1 MRTNVGPDIDF
12 NWPKLKRWIDMAS
25 ANAVVT
31 RVNSETAR
39 YCYLDFDLC
48 QHRAKL
54 ALAAAF
60 VDATDSRYGFSSKD
74 LLALGGSE
82 LARVADL
89 LSTDHEWS
97 SKLHSLVDQ
106 VVVEVRPPAAGNR
119 IVVRLHWEMAPLACE
134 NFATLCDNG
143 SQQHVVPT
151 QKNKSSSLAVAA
163 AAAPIGTSGKP
174 LTYRNSAVH
183 RIVPGFVV
191 QGGDFV
197 FGNGSGGE
205 SIYNGK
211 KFKDERAGLL
221 KRHNQ
226 RGILSMGN
234 SGKNSNSSQWFIT
247 LDAAPQCDGK
257 HVVFGQVVS
266 GWEVLDAIEA
276 LGSTNDDDDDFGGEP
291 KYGAAAAT
299 TTCCR
304 VTDCGLWQP
313 LVTAGAGFWMDAP
326 DSDSYTG
333 ISSMFVP
340 RPRVAIVAPTTAVC
354 DRFGTALR
362 PYCLVTNIA
371 INDNHEA
378 MAETISCLL
387 ADFAIDVVL
396 VAPSCT
402 QAMARVQLPASWAAA
417 AAEPMDRSSV
427 ILESKPVD
435 ALDVV
440 RTKSWLARQLL

>member
-1 MRTNVGPDIDF
+1 
-12 NWPKLKRWIDMAS
+12 MAS
-25 ANAVVT
+25 ANAVT
-31 RVNSETAR
+31 RVNAETAR
-39 YCYLDFDLC
+39 YCHLDFDLC

-82 LARVADL
+82 LARVANL
-89 LSTDHEWS
+89 LQTDHEWS
-97 SKLHSLVDQ
+97 SQLQ
-106 VVVEVRPPAAGNR
+106 PFGNQAVELRPPPAGNR
-119 IVVRLHWEMAPLACE
+119 IVVRLHWEIAPLACE

-143 SQQHVVPT
+143 SIQPAT
-151 QKNKSSSLAVAA
+151 GKKPSM
-163 AAAPIGTSGKP
+163 APIGTSGKP
-174 LTYRNSAVH
+174 LTYRDSAVH
-183 RIVPGFVV
+183 RIVPGFMV

-205 SIYNGK
+205 SIFNGK

-221 KRHNQ
+221 QRHNR

-234 SGKNSNSSQWFIT
+234 SGKNSNSSQWFLT
-247 LDAAPQCDGK
+247 FNAAPQCDGK

-276 LGSTNDDDDDFGGEP
+276 LGSTSGGEP
-291 KYGAAAAT
+291 MCGAAAST
-299 TTCCR
+299 CR

-313 LVTAGAGFWMDAP
+313 LVTAGAGFWMDTP

-333 ISSMFVP
+333 ISSVFVP

-354 DRFGTALR
+354 DRFGKALR
-362 PYCLVTNIA
+362 PHCFVANISM
-371 INDNHEA
+371 NDGDGNNHEA
-378 MAETISCLL
+378 IAETIGRLL
-387 ADFAIDVVL
+387 SDFAIDVVL

-402 QAMARVQLPASWAAA
+402 QTIARVELPASWVAG
-417 AAEPMDRSSV
+417 AEPMDRCTV

-440 RTKSWLARQLL
+440 RTKSWLARQLP